1 MNINN
6 NTNNI
11 GNNLNINNNYNK
23 DQKSIAN
30 EFLTKTEQKNSDI
43 ISSLI
48 ESRKENSEIFK
59 ANLGNRNI
67 QNIITSLQTSSNS
80 LEEASTILKNLKA
93 LYLNLSSSNFS
104 FEKVKN
110 ITEKTSI
117 VIKQLKY
124 IAKNT
129 SHEDTPLLSGRKI
142 EYNIYIK
149 NRPQTLK
156 LNFVS
161 LLKIAS
167 SLEDIKIKNA
177 DSIKEAIDI
186 INKGLFDID
195 RSNKKISRMN
205 KNLQSVV
212 DYYNKNNS
220 EIKNTKQAL
229 KIIQNCKNILLGE
242 NEKDNSL
249 IGLFKNLNI
258 VGKKSEDNYIDES
271 TILNDEL
278 DSSIEDTNKDISN
291 ENLNDDILANKEDIE
306 KASRALKNLVVYDD
320 TEYEFEDNFNLF
332 KESIE
337 KNQKEIKKENIFA
350 SFDEEYINNENDK
363 IGVDDILKKI
373 SEKENKSKEKID
385 ETVDENFVA
394 LLTGKNPNKNKSKYI
409 WTAFYFSLGATV
421 LVLALS
427 FINR

>member
-23 DQKSIAN
+23 DQKAIAN
-30 EFLTKTEQKNSDI
+30 EFLAKTEQKNSDI

-177 DSIKEAIDI
+177 DSLKEAIDI

-195 RSNKKISRMN
+195 RSNKKISKMN

-242 NEKDNSL
+242 NAKDNSL

-258 VGKKSEDNYIDES
+258 IGKKSEDNYIDES

-278 DSSIEDTNKDISN
+278 DSSVEDTNENISN

>member
-23 DQKSIAN
+23 DQKAIAN
-30 EFLTKTEQKNSDI
+30 EFLAKKEQKNSDI

-48 ESRKENSEIFK
+48 ESRRENSEIFK

-177 DSIKEAIDI
+177 DSLKEAIDI

-195 RSNKKISRMN
+195 RSNKKISKMN

-242 NEKDNSL
+242 NAKDNSL

-258 VGKKSEDNYIDES
+258 IGKKSEDNYIDES

-278 DSSIEDTNKDISN
+278 DSSVEDTNENISN

>member
-23 DQKSIAN
+23 DQKAIAN
-30 EFLTKTEQKNSDI
+30 EFLAKTEQKNSDI

-48 ESRKENSEIFK
+48 ESRRENSEIFK

-177 DSIKEAIDI
+177 DSLKEAIDI

-195 RSNKKISRMN
+195 RSNKKISKMN

-242 NEKDNSL
+242 NAKDNSL

-258 VGKKSEDNYIDES
+258 IGKKSEDNYIDES

-278 DSSIEDTNKDISN
+278 DSSVEDTNENISN

>member
-23 DQKSIAN
+23 DQKTIAN

-177 DSIKEAIDI
+177 DSLKEAIDI

-195 RSNKKISRMN
+195 RSNKKISKMN

-242 NEKDNSL
+242 NAKDNSL

-258 VGKKSEDNYIDES
+258 IGKKSEDNYIDES

-278 DSSIEDTNKDISN
+278 DSSVEDTNENISN

>member
-242 NEKDNSL
+242 NAKDNSL

-271 TILNDEL
+271 TILNEEL
-278 DSSIEDTNKDISN
+278 DSSVEDTNENISN

>member
-48 ESRKENSEIFK
+48 ESAKENSEIFK

-177 DSIKEAIDI
+177 DSLKEAIDI

-195 RSNKKISRMN
+195 RSNKKISKMN

-242 NEKDNSL
+242 NAKDNSL

-271 TILNDEL
+271 TILNEEL
-278 DSSIEDTNKDISN
+278 DSSVEDTNENISN
-291 ENLNDDILANKEDIE
+291 ENLNDDILANKE
-306 KASRALKNLVVYDD
+306 V
-320 TEYEFEDNFNLF
+320 
-332 KESIE
+332 
-337 KNQKEIKKENIFA
+337 
-350 SFDEEYINNENDK
+350 
-363 IGVDDILKKI
+363 LKK
-373 SEKENKSKEKID
+373 
-385 ETVDENFVA
+385 
-394 LLTGKNPNKNKSKYI
+394 P
-409 WTAFYFSLGATV
+409 
-421 LVLALS
+421 LVHLR
-427 FINR
+427 I

>member
-167 SLEDIKIKNA
+167 SLDDIKIKNA

-242 NEKDNSL
+242 NAKDNSL

-271 TILNDEL
+271 TILNEEL
-278 DSSIEDTNKDISN
+278 DSSVEDTNENISN

-306 KASRALKNLVVYDD
+306 KASRALRNLVVYDD